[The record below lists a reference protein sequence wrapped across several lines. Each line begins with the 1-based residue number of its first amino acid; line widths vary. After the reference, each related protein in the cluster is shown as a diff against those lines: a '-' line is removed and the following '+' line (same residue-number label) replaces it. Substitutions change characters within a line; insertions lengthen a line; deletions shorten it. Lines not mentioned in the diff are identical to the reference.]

1 MCSPLTAGAH
11 WLSGVQAEAAH
22 WPQTTPARDTG
33 LAQREKPGH
42 EESTQGL
49 KSSPESTRPWG
60 LHPQAGLR
68 PLPTPPPL
76 TPRACRS
83 DGPRG
88 AATGTQGPPAK
99 TGRLTSP
106 RPLRKSLTS
115 HQPAAGGPVGLFSRQ
130 GVWTCDPG
138 SLLQAAPL
146 GPLLWLEASPHLLPS
161 PPLLS
166 PLLLAVSHL
175 GSS

>member
-1 MCSPLTAGAH
+1 MQGYARSP
-11 WLSGVQAEAAH
+11 
-22 WPQTTPARDTG
+22 
-33 LAQREKPGH
+33 
-42 EESTQGL
+42 
-49 KSSPESTRPWG
+49 
-60 LHPQAGLR
+60 
-68 PLPTPPPL
+68 PPPL